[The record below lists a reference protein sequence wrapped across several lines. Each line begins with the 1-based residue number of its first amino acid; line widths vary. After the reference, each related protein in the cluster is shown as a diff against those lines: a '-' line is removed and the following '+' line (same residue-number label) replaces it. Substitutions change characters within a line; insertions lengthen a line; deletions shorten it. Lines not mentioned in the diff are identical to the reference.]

1 MLSYRGA
8 ESRKC
13 DFVTDYLSNR
23 NYYLMSGVL
32 GDTQILLVTSF
43 IFTN

>member
-23 NYYLMSGVL
+23 NYYLMSRGPRGHPNL
-32 GDTQILLVTSF
+32 AGNLIYF
-43 IFTN
+43 Y